1 MNRLQKRNLTH
12 YIGASSGGGPF
23 GNQTWVES
31 IARRF
36 GLEST
41 LRPRGRLQV
50 RNLPVPDF
58 VCYGQIV
65 VELKAV
71 KDIAPEHKVQ
81 VINYLK
87 ATGMKLGV
95 LVNFGAYLL
104 WRIPKSNHHP
114 TSTLILLNHERHE
127 NHEKDTQ

>member
-1 MNRLQKRNLTH
+1 MIGECASVSLPNWVNRVNEPLTEKELDAVPRSIKR
-12 YIGASSGGGPF
+12 GSPF

-41 LRPRGRLQV
+41 LRPRGCLQV
-50 RNLPVPDF
+50 RNLPIPDF
-58 VCYGQIV
+58 VCYGHIV

-71 KDIAPEHKVQ
+71 KDIAPEHKAQ
-81 VINYLK
+81 VNNYLK

-95 LVNFGAYLL
+95 LVNFGAY
-104 WRIPKSNHHP
+104 PKA
-114 TSTLILLNHERHE
+114 TITRLAL
-127 NHEKDTQ
+127 